1 MTKERKNTDMLQLLG
16 NASEMAELRYVY
28 LNDQRHSLEAPIHD
42 DPFCSVSSSLMQRYL
57 ERILQTALDPNVQL
71 RNLSFKV
78 ITRIIQQGLAHPVIV
93 SGYN

>member
-1 MTKERKNTDMLQLLG
+1 
-16 NASEMAELRYVY
+16 
-28 LNDQRHSLEAPIHD
+28 
-42 DPFCSVSSSLMQRYL
+42 MQRYL

-93 SGYN
+93 SMNYY